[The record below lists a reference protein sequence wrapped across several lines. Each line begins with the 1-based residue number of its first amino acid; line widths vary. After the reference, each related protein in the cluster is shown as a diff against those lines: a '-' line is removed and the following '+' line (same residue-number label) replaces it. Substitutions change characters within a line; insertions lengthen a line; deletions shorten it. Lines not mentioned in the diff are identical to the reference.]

1 LNDDL
6 QNDKDL
12 NKMYI
17 SKTISVCVANRYAGT
32 GREYNV
38 TSAIHV
44 EGVPPRMES
53 ISILH
58 SAFTGINVT
67 APEAPVVINN
77 CTVQYNKGAKRE
89 DANYRYFSQ
98 MQKIKIFQMKKLK
111 N

>member
-1 LNDDL
+1 
-6 QNDKDL
+6 
-12 NKMYI
+12 
-17 SKTISVCVANRYAGT
+17 VANRYAGT

-67 APEAPVVINN
+67 APEAPVIINN
-77 CTVQYNKGAKRE
+77 CTVQYNKGTTRE
-89 DANYRYFSQ
+89 DENYQSFLSEL
-98 MQKIKIFQMKKLK
+98 MQERIEISQMKKIK
-111 N
+111 KSIICPMIYSIK

>member
-1 LNDDL
+1 
-6 QNDKDL
+6 
-12 NKMYI
+12 
-17 SKTISVCVANRYAGT
+17 VANRYAGT

-38 TSAIHV
+38 TSAIHA

-77 CTVQYNKGAKRE
+77 CTVQYNKGKKRRCKLSIFLSE
-89 DANYRYFSQ
+89 IT
-98 MQKIKIFQMKKLK
+98 QKIEISQIKKF
-111 N
+111 